1 MLVDVFRVDV
11 LVDVFRVDVL
21 VDVFVLL
28 CSLVLY
34 AVVLVDVFSC

>member
-28 CSLVLY
+28 CSLVYML
-34 AVVLVDVFSC
+34 LC